1 MYNEMSFLFSK
12 ELKVDTQRTNGIPLS
27 NTNTLRGTIDAN
39 KKYVVYKDKNFF
51 NGQNGAIRN
60 YIKEKIYDN
69 DSTDTNP
76 YIQLLKDPEFQKG
89 SKTLRPSDFSY
100 LRDLGV
106 YPINRLIILRRFA
119 EGVVV
124 TDDLNQIGVNPISVV
139 IGWVKEDLDLFNLSF
154 NEEWDVQN
162 KMLHE
167 IIADILKNEFKVGG
181 ADKVIPSPGWTQGL
195 LFGFLK
201 KMGLVAEDSN
211 AYDIPFGD
219 PNLLR
224 EAAYRDYTKQGL
236 KSTMNITFETV
247 YEQKLIGEFDPATA
261 MLDTIRN
268 LLRMGTSETR
278 YIFSAES
285 EILKKLTEA
294 VNNKGNSV
302 DAWSEVIKKIVTAFI
317 DATTETF
324 SELFGKNP
332 EDVNKEFQEK
342 IDKGE
347 TSEETKLRSNEN
359 RMKVIETNNSK
370 GWFDKD
376 REEYKKLKEENKTLR
391 ETIQQKQ
398 DREQTKKSEAETNE
412 TVGMAG
418 AAAQNNSVLSSMLD
432 ETTTTGKF
440 LKSILASTF
449 AKHRWPIRGS
459 IGVMTG
465 QPTTPWHITIGNP
478 WSPIISAGNMIVD
491 KIDLSAKGELG
502 FNDMPIFV
510 NTNISLR
517 FGRNLGSKEIEK
529 IFNNGYQRIY
539 NKSTNDSKPIDNS
552 KPKDQTTPPILPN

>member
-27 NTNTLRGTIDAN
+27 NTKTLKGYSGDDKT
-39 KKYVVYKDKNFF
+39 YVVYKDKNFF

-76 YIQLLKDPEFQKG
+76 YIQLLKDPEFQSG

-106 YPINRLIILRRFA
+106 YPLNRLIILRRFA
-119 EGVVV
+119 EDVIV
-124 TDDLNQIGVNPISVV
+124 TDDLNQIKVNPISVV

-162 KMLHE
+162 KFLHE

-181 ADKVIPSPGWTQGL
+181 AEKIIPSPGWTQGL
-195 LFGFLK
+195 LFGFLR
-201 KMGLVAEDSN
+201 KMGLTDSN

-224 EAAYRDYTKQGL
+224 EAAYRDYAKQGL
-236 KSTMNITFETV
+236 KSSMSINFETV

-268 LLRMGTSETR
+268 LLNMGTSKTR
-278 YIFSAES
+278 YIFSADS
-285 EILKKLTEA
+285 PIFQKLTTA

-302 DAWSEVIKKIVTAFI
+302 AAWAEVVKEIVTAFI
-317 DATTETF
+317 DATKETF
-324 SELFGKNP
+324 EELFGSKP
-332 EDVNKEFQEK
+332 EDVNKQFQEK
-342 IDKGE
+342 LEKGQ
-347 TSEETKLRSNEN
+347 TSEESKLAANEN
-359 RMKVIETNNSK
+359 RMKVIEANDSK
-370 GWFDKD
+370 GWGDKD
-376 REEYKKLKEENKTLR
+376 RAEYKKLEEENKSLR
-391 ETIQQKQ
+391 ETIGQKK
-398 DREQTKKSEAETNE
+398 DKELTEANEKKNNE
-412 TVGMAG
+412 TVGLAG
-418 AAAQNNSVLSSMLD
+418 AVSENSNMLSNMLD
-432 ETTTTGKF
+432 EKTTTGKF
-440 LKSILASTF
+440 LKSIMASTF

-459 IGVMTG
+459 IGAMTG

-491 KIDLSAKGELG
+491 KIELSAKGELG
-502 FNDMPIFV
+502 FNDMPIFINANV
-510 NTNISLR
+510 SLR
-517 FGRNLGSKEIEK
+517 FGRHMGSQEIEK
-529 IFNNGYQRIY
+529 IFNNGYKRIY
-539 NKSTNDSKPIDNS
+539 DKTSTDTKPIDNS
-552 KPKDQTTPPILPN
+552 KQKDPTIPPKTVI